1 MSEYNDPRIVVG
13 FRRKDEPE
21 KDYGPEMY
29 FHINILGIARALREA
44 QEYLEKQSKI
54 FLTILM
60 KILTVVSSHKRQ

>member
-44 QEYLEKQSKI
+44 QEYLEKHSNTFKD
-54 FLTILM
+54 LEYKM
-60 KILTVVSSHKRQ
+60 WGSEHNKPR